1 MRNTVPSHT
10 LCAASIAATNPK
22 MSYLPWFVES
32 NRPFARQFAQIRRAA
47 LAIIHHMTASFV
59 YTQDGRLPLHIAAM
73 QEEELGSLAKVKS
86 LLRKHPEGVKTRDKV
101 RSSAWRPSRA
111 LFFRSTFVRSSA
123 PLAHTCLQ
131 HCLAPSL
138 LCRRTVTCPL
148 IWP

>member
-101 RSSAWRPSRA
+101 RSSAHGALAARCSFEAHSSGPPLPLLTLVSNIAWLPPSCVAER
-111 LFFRSTFVRSSA
+111 
-123 PLAHTCLQ
+123 
-131 HCLAPSL
+131 
-138 LCRRTVTCPL
+138 
-148 IWP
+148 